1 MRDSRTVGPDRSTPS
16 TGDDVVA
23 PRLAATVMLV
33 RDEPFEVLMVKRNE
47 RGAFASAFV
56 FPGGVVEEGDYSE
69 DWLGH
74 LNNAAFADADE
85 RALRIAACRET
96 WEEVSIL
103 PSAEDSS
110 IAQHKMTDGA
120 FFDSVVRAGIR
131 LDLTRLTLFSHW
143 VTPTFAAKRFD
154 TRFYICR
161 APANSSGQCDGIET
175 VALEWLQP
183 RQALAS
189 AARGDRSFLLP
200 TLENLKVL
208 AECETCTDAIEAARS
223 RRVVALM
230 PRRVIVGDSV
240 TFTVAPLSG

>member
-1 MRDSRTVGPDRSTPS
+1 MSVEALA
-16 TGDDVVA
+16 A

-47 RGAFASAFV
+47 RGPFASAFV
-56 FPGGVVEEGDYSE
+56 FPGGVVEHDDYSE
-69 DWLGH
+69 HWARY

-103 PSAEDSS
+103 PAVEAGA
-110 IAQHKMTDGA
+110 IAQDKMVDGA
-120 FFDSVVRAGIR
+120 FFDSVVRAGVR
-131 LDLTRLTLFSHW
+131 LDLSALTLFSHW

-154 TRFYICR
+154 THFYICR
-161 APANSSGQCDGIET
+161 APAGNSGKSDGIET

-189 AARGDRSFLLP
+189 TARGDRSFLLP
-200 TLENLKVL
+200 TLENLKLL
-208 AECETCTDAIEAARS
+208 AEYEKCADAIEAART
-223 RRVVALM
+223 RTVVALM
-230 PRRVIVGDSV
+230 PRRVVVGNAV
-240 TFTVAPLSG
+240 TFTVEPLSVGGDKADAV